1 MIFLKIIFIQI
12 NIIVSIAQA
21 DSGLYERFD
30 DMKKNQ
36 ISFYLTFQ
44 FSLRVHRNY
53 GKDYYQL
60 LSLLSEDDWLNQ
72 GCFDSDTKS
81 CESNFNEQ
89 EKFPP

>member
-1 MIFLKIIFIQI
+1 MIFLNIIFIQI
-12 NIIVSIAQA
+12 NTIISIAQA
-21 DSGLYERFD
+21 DFG
-30 DMKKNQ
+30 
-36 ISFYLTFQ
+36 FYSTSQ

-60 LSLLSEDDWLNQ
+60 LSLLSEDDCLNQ

-81 CESNFNEQ
+81 YKSNFNVQ